1 MTQQEAMNNIMQ
13 NWVRTKR
20 NLAVV
25 KQQMASGSITQHS
38 MEFDINQTEQI
49 LKSHGFVYRIVTKQE
64 DQEPTEIF
72 FFRAKQIRNM
82 RKVLKN
88 YTTKHNV
95 TEYESIRMDLMV
107 G

>member
-49 LKSHGFVYRIVTKQE
+49 LKSHGFVY
-64 DQEPTEIF
+64 F
-72 FFRAKQIRNM
+72 FEQNGPF
-82 RKVLKN
+82 LG
-88 YTTKHNV
+88 TST
-95 TEYESIRMDLMV
+95 SL
-107 G
+107 